1 MIVAAAGSVQ
11 FVAGIP
17 AAPYHGALSYQEYGS
32 MQRVMSRRLS
42 QHLLLAASALLLG
55 ACASQ
60 PNTFSQADPNTDF
73 SRYQSYA
80 FYDQPATDNARYES
94 LVTNFLKVSVAQQ
107 LDARGMRYDPEN
119 PDVVVN
125 FFLNT
130 KEKVR
135 SRSVPTMRGY
145 YGWRDPF
152 YDPWPGYAYETR
164 IEQYTEGSLNI
175 DIADVEQRKLVWEG
189 SVVGRVTDEF
199 VRNLERGLDDAV
211 RVIFDNYPVEPLY
224 RVRD

>member
-1 MIVAAAGSVQ
+1 MMTKLRAALAVLLM
-11 FVAGIP
+11 AGI
-17 AAPYHGALSYQEYGS
+17 S
-32 MQRVMSRRLS
+32 
-42 QHLLLAASALLLG
+42 

-60 PNTFSQADPNTDF
+60 PNTFSQADPTADF
-73 SRYQSYA
+73 SAYKTYA
-80 FYDQPATDNARYES
+80 FYDNPATNNAQYES

-107 LDARGMRYDPEN
+107 LDARGMNYDPED

-135 SRSVPTMRGY
+135 SRSVPTMSGY

-152 YDPWPGYAYETR
+152 YDPWPGYRYETR

-175 DIADVEQRKLVWEG
+175 DVADVAQQKLVWEG

-199 VRNLERGLDDAV
+199 VRNLEKNLDAAV
-211 RVIFDNYPVEPLY
+211 AAIFENYPVESIY
-224 RVRD
+224 RMQQ